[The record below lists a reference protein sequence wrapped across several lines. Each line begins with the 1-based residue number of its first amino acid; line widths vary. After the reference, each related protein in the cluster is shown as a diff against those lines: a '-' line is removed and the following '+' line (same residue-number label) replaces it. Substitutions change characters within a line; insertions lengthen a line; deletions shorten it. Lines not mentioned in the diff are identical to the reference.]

1 MVVLK
6 LNDAIRKAFEN
17 PAKRFGV
24 FVTLN
29 DFLGMFLRFLLL
41 AAGATLGVFILFSLT
56 FWASSSPER
65 AFNFVAF
72 FMETIEVR
80 TQPARFQIIHPH

>member
-6 LNDAIRKAFEN
+6 LSDAIRKAFEN
-17 PAKRFGV
+17 PAKRFRV
-24 FVTLN
+24 FLALN

-41 AAGATLGVFILFSLT
+41 AAGATLGIFVIYSLL
-56 FWASSSPER
+56 FWANSDPER
-65 AFNFVAF
+65 AFNYVAF

-80 TQPARFQIIHPH
+80 TQPAPFQIIHPH